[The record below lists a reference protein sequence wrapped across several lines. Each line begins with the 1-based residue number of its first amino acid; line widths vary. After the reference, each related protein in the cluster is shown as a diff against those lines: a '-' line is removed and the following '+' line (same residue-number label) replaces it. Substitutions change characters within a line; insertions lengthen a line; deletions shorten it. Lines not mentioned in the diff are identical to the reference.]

1 MALHSQTYVCHAF
14 SGISFFPHFNAQ
26 IFLFCYC
33 TYHHHHV
40 VPAVLFLPS
49 GPSLSPPFIQF
60 HISFSFSMFTVIDTF
75 KLFLFFPSSNSF
87 IAIPFFFIVL
97 ILCGLLFSHFWFISF
112 YFHMHLADSLVF
124 SAKYSFLVSSLL
136 FGLRFLSYCLAY
148 NTIVISFFLSTTS
161 FSLYLLLQFL
171 PVFFFTCFHR
181 FFLFC
186 LPSSLM
192 SNI

>member
-1 MALHSQTYVCHAF
+1 MPKFFYFV
-14 SGISFFPHFNAQ
+14 IVPIIIIMSFQLYCFFLLVLLWVPH
-26 IFLFCYC
+26 
-33 TYHHHHV
+33 
-40 VPAVLFLPS
+40 
-49 GPSLSPPFIQF
+49 
-60 HISFSFSMFTVIDTF
+60 SFSFTF
-75 KLFLFFPSSNSF
+75 LSLFPCSLLQILLNCFFFFPSSNSF

-192 SNI
+192 SNIW